1 MNIRIGIIY
10 IMVLFLTV
18 LLSQCN
24 PAKQK
29 STDQY
34 ISEIKSEYRG
44 IITEVLDNHG
54 LGLKIKTS
62 KGIIEIYGLIENPV
76 QWFRVNDS
84 IFKNKDE
91 NTFNIIN
98 NGVLIQ
104 GRFIIIPESIKRDP
118 KWPKEWKDY

>member
-1 MNIRIGIIY
+1 
-10 IMVLFLTV
+10 MVLFLTV